1 LCMKRILKALKFK
14 RNTGS
19 ISNEVETEVVVEK
32 EAVKI
37 DVVKAHIPEGHPNR
51 PGTKLS
57 ALKAIVI
64 HYTQND
70 SPRATSSMNIRWIGR
85 VWETGEY
92 WSNAQKRKLLG
103 PIERGSQGKG
113 PNGLGIAFRYGSA
126 HVFCDM
132 DMVMEAIPLDEV
144 AWGCGDRNYNG
155 GYQRVAGKVF
165 RNRQNFETISV
176 EICNNDVIKNS
187 DEDWEMAVEKAKQ
200 WVIALLS
207 SHNLKVDKE
216 GSLSPQMVEEAPPA
230 GTVLLLRHYDIT
242 GKICPKPLVDDSKA
256 WKKFVEEVYYSVE
269 S

>member
-1 LCMKRILKALKFK
+1 LKVLKFK
-14 RNTGS
+14 DSTGS
-19 ISNEVETEVVVEK
+19 ISNEAEAEREVK
-32 EAVKI
+32 KI
-37 DVVKAHIPEGHPNR
+37 DVVKAHIPVGHPNR

-70 SPRATSSMNIRWIGR
+70 SPKATSSMNIRWIGR

-92 WSNAQKRKLLG
+92 WSNAQGRKLVG

-144 AWGCGDRNYNG
+144 AWGCGDKNYKG
-155 GYQRVAGKVF
+155 GYQKVAGTVF
-165 RNRQNFETISV
+165 KNRQNFETISV

-187 DEDWEMAVEKAKQ
+187 DEDWEMAVEMAKQ
-200 WVIALLS
+200 WVINFLS
-207 SHNLKVDKE
+207 TFNLKVDTV
-216 GSLSPQMVEEAPPA
+216 GSLFPQMVAEAPPA

-242 GKICPKPLVDDSKA
+242 GKICPKPFVDDSKQ
-256 WKKFVEEVYYSVE
+256 WKKFVEEVYSSVE
-269 S
+269 A